1 MIAVHGRRPQT
12 EEAVEA
18 EVYRRALVP
27 HVQKMTDAAAAALIL
42 ERYFSNPAEATIVT
56 KPK

>member
-1 MIAVHGRRPQT
+1 M
-12 EEAVEA
+12 EA